1 MKRTSLARILAGAAV
16 VALATA
22 AHASHITW
30 TKWTFEP
37 GTPGNPPSGFGSNI
51 NNISPAI
58 GSGVAS
64 GHHTSNATTWDNPN
78 GNGSNESF
86 NSNSWS
92 AGNWYQFRTST
103 LGVRH
108 IELSWDQT
116 RSANGPSAFE
126 LQYST
131 DGTNFTPHMSYNVPQ
146 IAWSNA
152 IPNPLSSFSADLTSV
167 TSLNNQANVYFRLV
181 ATAGGAPGAVS
192 RVDNFTVHIPEP
204 ASVALMLLA
213 TFGIFGLRRRHVH

>member
-1 MKRTSLARILAGAAV
+1 MKRNISARLLTGIAVLVMTCAAN
-16 VALATA
+16 
-22 AHASHITW
+22 ASHITW

-37 GTPGNPPSGFGSNI
+37 GTPGNPPSAFGQNH

-64 GHHTSNATTWDNPN
+64 GRHNAVNTTWDNPN
-78 GNGSNESF
+78 GNGSQESW
-86 NSNSWS
+86 NSNAW
-92 AGNWYQFRTST
+92 AIGDYYQFRTST

-116 RSANGPSAFE
+116 RSANGPSAFQ

-131 DGTNFTPHMSYNVPQ
+131 DGTSFTPHMSYNVPQ

-181 ATAGGAPGAVS
+181 ATGAAGNTGAIS

-204 ASVALMLLA
+204 ASVALLLIA
-213 TFGIFGLRRRHVH
+213 SLGFVGIRRR